1 MRLSRSIGGVAE
13 TLAILAAIAGLALS
27 GCGRSAAANN
37 VADSSMATDSSTM
50 AASSGAAPADSGA
63 TASPSAMSSTSAG
76 AMSGVP
82 ASQSS
87 SY

>member
-1 MRLSRSIGGVAE
+1 MRLSRSGGVAE

-27 GCGRSAAANN
+27 GCGRSASANN
-37 VADSSMATDSSTM
+37 VDSSMATDSSTM
-50 AASSGAAPADSGA
+50 AAPSSAAPADSGA
-63 TASPSAMSSTSAG
+63 AASPSAMSSTSAG